1 VISKVKE
8 VEEDHWRTSY
18 RNNRT

>member
-8 VEEDHWRTSY
+8 VEDHWKGR
-18 RNNRT
+18 RI